1 MALLIEQPKL
11 DALLRFAFIGTSFTL
26 ITGVADVNILEY
38 SSSNFRDGHRV
49 LIILAMVKV

>member
-38 SSSNFRDGHRV
+38 SWSNFRDGHCV
-49 LIILAMVKV
+49 LIILAMMKV